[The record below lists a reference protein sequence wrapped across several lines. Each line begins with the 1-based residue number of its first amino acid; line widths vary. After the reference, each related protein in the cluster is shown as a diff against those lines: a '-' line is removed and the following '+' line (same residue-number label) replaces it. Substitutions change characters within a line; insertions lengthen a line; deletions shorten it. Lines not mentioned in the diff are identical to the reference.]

1 MARDICRLASLVR
14 VRVTAT
20 PLHRGLLESP
30 ALLLAF
36 TVGPKAIL
44 PWRFMTGRRE
54 LGRLTDLGTG
64 AASVIQEL

>member
-20 PLHRGLLESP
+20 PLHRGLLESL